1 MKSLGIIEN
10 WNRRW
15 LLENLNS
22 AFWPFEDYKGGV
34 QDCERIRSII
44 RGAVSMASVAFG
56 TKWVL
61 DFTNKLP
68 RWTLLGNLRGCH
80 W

>member
-22 AFWPFEDYKGGV
+22 AFWPFEGYRGGV

-44 RGAVSMASVAFG
+44 RGQF
-56 TKWVL
+56 
-61 DFTNKLP
+61 
-68 RWTLLGNLRGCH
+68 RWLQSLLGQNGFSISLTSFRGGLY
-80 W
+80 